1 MDDFNDGAVK
11 GDCVSKEDVAES
23 SEKMEDATEEEF
35 VPGFP
40 TLEAYSKV
48 P

>member
-1 MDDFNDGAVK
+1 MDDIDEGAVR
-11 GDCVSKEDVAES
+11 GDSVSKEGVAES
-23 SEKMEDATEEEF
+23 SDKMEDAAEEDF
-35 VPGFP
+35 IPGFP